1 MVSPPLPQR
10 GTAGLTPTPGGWLS
24 ASALLMARSLRP
36 DAAAA
41 AHSRPVGR
49 WVGEALR
56 ERNAGQQPS
65 LCALGGRGRG
75 RGALKGIFV
84 PRALSAGPGAQM
96 ASVNV
101 CRVSP

>member
-1 MVSPPLPQR
+1 M
-10 GTAGLTPTPGGWLS
+10 TPTPGGWLS

-36 DAAAA
+36 DA

>member
-1 MVSPPLPQR
+1 M
-10 GTAGLTPTPGGWLS
+10 TPTPGGWLS

-36 DAAAA
+36 DAAT

-75 RGALKGIFV
+75 RGRGALKGIFV